1 MPDLLEIASILWV
14 YWNSLGPV
22 INTQHTESKT
32 SGLPCFLSTM
42 QSNVLLLCPKLWW
55 HLPISHC
62 DFLIFIVIGIHLKG
76 GKLSYISSMRNS
88 IPSVLCRI
96 TFEIDSILTSS
107 YLITVG
113 EGLLR
118 WSWGGVDLCFLA
130 PAYGPFLTRE
140 YKESNLLAV
149 KKSYEIHRLKKI
161 DLFI

>member
-1 MPDLLEIASILWV
+1 MDLKT
-14 YWNSLGPV
+14 SLKVVAWFISDSFYSLSLLKFFGSCCHKYSAHW
-22 INTQHTESKT
+22 IKD

-76 GKLSYISSMRNS
+76 RKLSYISSMRNS
-88 IPSVLCRI
+88 IPPTLCRI
-96 TFEIDSILTSS
+96 TFQIDSILTSS

-118 WSWGGVDLCFLA
+118 WSWGGVELGFLA
-130 PAYGPFLTRE
+130 PA
-140 YKESNLLAV
+140 
-149 KKSYEIHRLKKI
+149 
-161 DLFI
+161 